1 MVELSYVG
9 LTFKNMHVI
18 FCIKKGTATV
28 HKVVLLVVVVEK
40 RYTQQHCTAQCVC
53 LDPWVL
59 VGKWAD
65 PSGTAMLGQPMN
77 ESEQAPELIPLSK
90 ISLISKG
97 THGPRIR
104 Y

>member
-1 MVELSYVG
+1 
-9 LTFKNMHVI
+9 MHVI
-18 FCIKKGTATV
+18 FFYQ
-28 HKVVLLVVVVEK
+28 K
-40 RYTQQHCTAQCVC
+40 RYSNCTQSCVVGVGGGGKKVQGEHSSTALHCTAQCAC

>member
-1 MVELSYVG
+1 MK
-9 LTFKNMHVI
+9 T
-18 FCIKKGTATV
+18 
-28 HKVVLLVVVVEK
+28 VVLSCLHNVYAESTKSV
-40 RYTQQHCTAQCVC
+40 HCVH
-53 LDPWVL
+53 PWVL

-65 PSGTAMLGQPMN
+65 PNGTAMLGQPVN

>member
-1 MVELSYVG
+1 
-9 LTFKNMHVI
+9 MHVI
-18 FCIKKGTATV
+18 FFIKKGTATV
-28 HKVVLLVVVVEK
+28 HRVVLVVVVEK
-40 RYTQQHCTAQCVC
+40 GYTQQHCTAQCVC

>member
-1 MVELSYVG
+1 M
-9 LTFKNMHVI
+9 K
-18 FCIKKGTATV
+18 
-28 HKVVLLVVVVEK
+28 LLVSYQEG
-40 RYTQQHCTAQCVC
+40 
-53 LDPWVL
+53 L

-65 PSGTAMLGQPMN
+65 PSGTAILGQPVTKP
-77 ESEQAPELIPLSK
+77 EQAPQLHPLSK

>member
-1 MVELSYVG
+1 MFFFL
-9 LTFKNMHVI
+9 FK
-18 FCIKKGTATV
+18 
-28 HKVVLLVVVVEK
+28 KVQ
-40 RYTQQHCTAQCVC
+40 YTQSCAGGGGRKKVHTVQCVC

>member
-1 MVELSYVG
+1 MFVFFL
-9 LTFKNMHVI
+9 FN
-18 FCIKKGTATV
+18 
-28 HKVVLLVVVVEK
+28 KVQ
-40 RYTQQHCTAQCVC
+40 YTQSCAVGGGGKKVHTAALHC